1 MLQTSGAKEP
11 IRSPEISGSTHS
23 RPYVTGPIQHRRT
36 TTVLSFS
43 ETIDANLSGIRLAI
57 YRKVDEKYIISK
69 YQNERMHALKCLY

>member
-1 MLQTSGAKEP
+1 MGKRANQIPRNLWVDAQ
-11 IRSPEISGSTHS
+11 
-23 RPYVTGPIQHRRT
+23 YVTGPIQHRRT
-36 TTVLSFS
+36 NTVLSFS

>member
-1 MLQTSGAKEP
+1 MGQKSQSDPQKSLVRRTVGPTLQ
-11 IRSPEISGSTHS
+11 
-23 RPYVTGPIQHRRT
+23 VQHRRT